1 VLGGRRRLA
10 SEAGARLAPHL
21 HPDDADI
28 DRLVAAL
35 VAALR

>member
-1 VLGGRRRLA
+1 MLGGRRRLA
-10 SEAGARLAPHL
+10 CEAGARLAPHL
-21 HPDDADI
+21 RTDDADI